1 MAQKGQKG
9 GPKPVILDPFLTP
22 FGHMAKR
29 AKRGDYRA
37 KYRGYWDTFW
47 PLGPKGPK
55 QPKGPKRG
63 QKGVKMTQ
71 KQLFLT
77 MFWDPFLTPFSHMAK
92 RAKRGDYGA
101 ISSWYWDTF
110 WPLWPKGP
118 KQPKGPKRGQKPVKM
133 TQKQVFLTMFWDPF
147 LTPFATWAKWAKR
160 GDYGSKYRGYWDT
173 LWPLLAHM
181 AKTAKWP
188 KKGQKGSFWVVS
200 KGLRWQTA
208 KTGQNGHFGQKGPK
222 WPKQPYTPYLTYR
235 SAYNPRPL

>member
-1 MAQKGQKG
+1 VHLAHYTGHMAKRAQKGSFWEGQFWTPFLTPFGGSEPGWPNGPLSLCSRWGFGPFIGHMAIMAQKGQKG

-22 FGHMAKR
+22 FSHMAKR
-29 AKRGDYRA
+29 AKRGDYGA
-37 KYRGYWDTFW
+37 KYGRYWDTFW
-47 PLGPKGPK
+47 PLWPKGPK

-101 ISSWYWDTF
+101 KYGRYWDTF

-118 KQPKGPKRGQKPVKM
+118 KQPKGPKR
-133 TQKQVFLTMFWDPF
+133 
-147 LTPFATWAKWAKR
+147 
-160 GDYGSKYRGYWDT
+160 
-173 LWPLLAHM
+173 
-181 AKTAKWP
+181 
-188 KKGQKGSFWVVS
+188 GQKGSFWVVS

-222 WPKQPYTPYLTYR
+222 WPKQPFTPYLTYR